1 MPLISYHN
9 NYLDIVNTIVPK
21 ISRGVYVKQS
31 HYNQG
36 TSDNM
41 VLIEVGAQS
50 NTKEEIQA
58 TVEVIASAIGK
69 YLG

>member
-1 MPLISYHN
+1 
-9 NYLDIVNTIVPK
+9 
-21 ISRGVYVKQS
+21 
-31 HYNQG
+31 
-36 TSDNM
+36 M